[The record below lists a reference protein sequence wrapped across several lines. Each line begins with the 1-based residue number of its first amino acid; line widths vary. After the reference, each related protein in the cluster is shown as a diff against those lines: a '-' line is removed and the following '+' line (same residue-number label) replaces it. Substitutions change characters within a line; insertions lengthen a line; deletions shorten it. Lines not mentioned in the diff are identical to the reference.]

1 MNWFEEKSSGNWKPW
16 FFMTK
21 YIHTWNAFPM
31 VPLASSLGAPIAR
44 GIHHDCTKFGT
55 QISPWVIDLKADDH
69 RWPSLTLVPH
79 GYFGI
84 PSLGLPVRW
93 LWSLLPRLAA
103 VTRRRLGCLN
113 MVIIFIYHEKWR
125 LTYFYEN
132 DEQVQT
138 IIECLRGVLEILVVF
153 HENLLFSLAHTPSNA
168 QANLN
173 YSRHMS
179 SHRAS
184 TGSTPKVVFSPT
196 TLHTCNL
203 NFRKVAKCCPQNI
216 AVISYQHLWV
226 SCRGFVGNFDL
237 GVAGI
242 LPKKDWSVHFQAGI
256 VWGQFCQ
263 PNDAMDALIDT
274 RPHIQSLILYDWSG
288 ETGLR
293 NSGAQATSLPYMQ
306 NETKNHV
313 ILCNFKKHGEDSGNY
328 KLLDFGYGPLQIS
341 RSSFCHV

>member
-1 MNWFEEKSSGNWKPW
+1 
-16 FFMTK
+16 MT
-21 YIHTWNAFPM
+21 
-31 VPLASSLGAPIAR
+31 IA
-44 GIHHDCTKFGT
+44 
-55 QISPWVIDLKADDH
+55 
-69 RWPSLTLVPH
+69 PH

-196 TLHTCNL
+196 ILHTCNL
-203 NFRKVAKCCPQNI
+203 KIRKVAKCCPQNI
-216 AVISYQHLWV
+216 AVISFQHLWV
-226 SCRGFVGNFDL
+226 SCRGLRVVL
-237 GVAGI
+237 GYIFGCCWHPSQKGLKCSFPSGHCLRPI
-242 LPKKDWSVHFQAGI
+242 LPTQ
-256 VWGQFCQ
+256 
-263 PNDAMDALIDT
+263 
-274 RPHIQSLILYDWSG
+274 
-288 ETGLR
+288 
-293 NSGAQATSLPYMQ
+293 
-306 NETKNHV
+306 
-313 ILCNFKKHGEDSGNY
+313 
-328 KLLDFGYGPLQIS
+328 
-341 RSSFCHV
+341 